1 MLTLAQFTLPK
12 VKRINSYGVH
22 VCACACIEGGW
33 GGGGVMADRG
43 AITAGSQV
51 KIKQFHGQ
59 STFSLVSIRVKPHI
73 PPARPS
79 SHFTQQ

>member
-1 MLTLAQFTLPK
+1 M
-12 VKRINSYGVH
+12 R
-22 VCACACIEGGW
+22 GW
-33 GGGGVMADRG
+33 GVMADRG

-79 SHFTQQ
+79 SRFTQQ